1 METTRQNK
9 ISRLLQKELSEIF
22 LLQTKS
28 MPGTL
33 VSVSAVRISPDM
45 SIARVYLSVFPSEK
59 AEEMVK
65 NINNNM
71 KSIRYELG
79 TRVRHQLR
87 IIPELKFFVDD
98 SSEIFLLQTKS
109 MPGTLVSVSAVRI
122 SPDMSIARV
131 YLSVFPSE
139 KAEEMVKNI
148 NNNMKSIRYELGTR
162 VRHQLR
168 IIPELKFFVDDSLD
182 YIEKIDSLLK

>member
-22 LLQTKS
+22 LLQTKA
-28 MPGTL
+28 MPGVL

-59 AEEMVK
+59 AEEIVK
-65 NINNNM
+65 NVNDNM
-71 KSIRYELG
+71 KTIRYELG

-98 SSEIFLLQTKS
+98 S
-109 MPGTLVSVSAVRI
+109 V
-122 SPDMSIARV
+122 
-131 YLSVFPSE
+131 
-139 KAEEMVKNI
+139 
-148 NNNMKSIRYELGTR
+148 
-162 VRHQLR
+162 
-168 IIPELKFFVDDSLD
+168 D